1 MEKTGMNEYEA
12 AEVLNGVVGNILSAQ
27 AMFFTALSAY
37 LAVAYTVGKQLSKYQ
52 VVFVNVVFLLIFLNM
67 SGNQFGLFQAAT
79 HYVQV
84 VETARSSAVDPV
96 PNMPRSVN
104 TALFFGIRS
113 LLLLGALAFMWS
125 VRHPKTE

>member
-1 MEKTGMNEYEA
+1 M
-12 AEVLNGVVGNILSAQ
+12 
-27 AMFFTALSAY
+27 
-37 LAVAYTVGKQLSKYQ
+37 GKQLTKYQ

-67 SGNQFGLFQAAT
+67 SGNQYGLFQAAT

-84 VETARSSAVDPV
+84 VETARSGGVDPV

-104 TALFFGIRS
+104 MALFFGIRS